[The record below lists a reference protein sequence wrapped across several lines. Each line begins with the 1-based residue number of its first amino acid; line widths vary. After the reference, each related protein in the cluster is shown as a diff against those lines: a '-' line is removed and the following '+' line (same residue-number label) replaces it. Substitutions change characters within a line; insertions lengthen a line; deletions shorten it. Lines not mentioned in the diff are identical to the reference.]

1 MISKISNY
9 LKDALLDEFS
19 AINDVPNDE
28 DNVDEKEGDQS
39 GVAKVLSVNVGV
51 SVAQLQGCCGKE
63 NVVAIV
69 TMSVT
74 KDMLKIFLE
83 ICIWRCRPKITG
95 ASQQLLKKVAD
106 L

>member
-1 MISKISNY
+1 MNVPTRDHTGCNYEDHVRVGKDFKELYY

-28 DNVDEKEGDQS
+28 DNVNEEKGDQS

-74 KDMLKIFLE
+74 IKRD
-83 ICIWRCRPKITG
+83 
-95 ASQQLLKKVAD
+95 A
-106 L
+106 